1 LQLRAL
7 LTDALDADNLLD
19 DDDDEEEEE
28 AQNLNLKAVLQ
39 DYSNDGD
46 DARFVFLFCF
56 ISVLS

>member
-19 DDDDEEEEE
+19 DDDDEEE

-39 DYSNDGD
+39 DYNNDGD